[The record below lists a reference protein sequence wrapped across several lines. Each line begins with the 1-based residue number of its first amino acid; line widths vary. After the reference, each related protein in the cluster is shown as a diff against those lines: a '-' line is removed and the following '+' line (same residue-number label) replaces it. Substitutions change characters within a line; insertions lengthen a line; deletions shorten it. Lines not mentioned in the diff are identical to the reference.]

1 MELLYNEI
9 QKIINVYNIE
19 SDKLCVK
26 NKIIPKQPQEQ
37 YYGNREYKYKITD
50 ISKNKLDKRATQC
63 LFRLYEGKGKAVY
76 LLGVDDNGNVLGL
89 NKCELLITLK
99 NILTIFNIVSAKIK
113 TINIYNISSLDT
125 YCVILKIYKD
135 EIELDYIEEMY

>member
-9 QKIINVYNIE
+9 KNIINIFNIE
-19 SDKLCVK
+19 NNKLCIK
-26 NKIIPKQPQEQ
+26 KTIIPKQPQEK

-63 LFRLYEGKGKAVY
+63 LFRLYEGSGKAVY
-76 LLGVDDNGNVLGL
+76 LLGVDDKGNVLGL
-89 NKCELLITLK
+89 NKYDLILTLK
-99 NILTIFNIVSAKIK
+99 NIISIIKLVKAKIK

-125 YCVILKIYKD
+125 YCVVIRIYKD
-135 EIELDYIEEMY
+135 DLELNYI